1 MNPLRKLALA
11 LAALIFLSAFSYA
24 AFASGISVGG
34 VTVAETPSEKAS
46 PEVSPAAA
54 PESEPKYAEYLKSTS
69 EIAFPE
75 GGSVAEKAASL
86 CKDKKSDKQKAL
98 AIYNYIAA
106 NFTYDTGFADAVRAG
121 RITVYTPDTASILS
135 NKKGVCYDFSALF
148 AAMCR
153 SQGIPA
159 KLCKGYST
167 RVGGYHAWNAVYLAE
182 DDAWYTLARQSPF
195 PKLPWTAANTRQHP
209 QHNRLAETQ
218 RQLRRSCLQ
227 HIEKVA
233 AATFSTR

>member
-1 MNPLRKLALA
+1 MNPLRKLALV
-11 LAALIFLSAFSYA
+11 LAALIFLSAFPYA
-24 AFASGISVGG
+24 AFASGINVGG
-34 VTVAETPSEKAS
+34 VTVAEAPSEKAS
-46 PEVSPAAA
+46 TEVSPAAA

-121 RITVYTPDTASILS
+121 RITVYTSDTASILS

-182 DDAWYTLARQSPF
+182 DDAWYTLDLTF
-195 PKLPWTAANTRQHP
+195 PCYLGTGKAKSFSKAAVDSSKYTAT
-209 QHNRLAETQ
+209 
-218 RQLRRSCLQ
+218 S
-227 HIEKVA
+227 A
-233 AATFSTR
+233 A